1 MNKILLQ
8 CDNLCKR
15 YQEGSVQTDVLHN
28 VSFSVGEGEMMAI
41 VGSSGSGK
49 STLLHLL
56 GGLDTPTSGDVIFN
70 GQPMSKLS
78 SAAKAELRNQ
88 KLGFIYQFHH
98 LLPDFTALENVA
110 MPLLIGK
117 KKPAEINSRALE
129 MLKAVG
135 LDHRANHRPSE
146 LSGGERQR
154 VAIARA
160 LVNNPRLV
168 LADEPTGNL
177 DARNADSIFQ
187 LLGELN
193 RLQGTAF
200 LVVTHDLQ
208 LAKRM
213 SRQLEMRDGRLT
225 AETEPD
231 GGGVMAM
238 PLSLL
243 IGLRFSRGRRRGGMV
258 SLISVISTIGIAL
271 GVAVLI
277 VGLSA
282 MNGFEREL
290 NNRILAVVPH
300 GEIEAVDQPWTNW
313 QEALDHVQKVPGIA
327 AAAPYINF
335 TGLVES
341 GANLRA
347 IQVKGV
353 NPQQEQRLSAL
364 PSFVQ
369 GDAWRNF
376 KAGEQQI
383 IIGKG
388 VADALKVK
396 QGDWV
401 SIMIPNS
408 NPEHKLMQPKRVRL
422 HVAGILQLSGQLDHS
437 FAMIPLADAQQYLDM
452 GSSVSGIALKMT
464 DVFNANKLVRDAG
477 EVTNS
482 YVYIKSWIGTYG
494 YMYRDIQMIRA
505 IMYLAMVLVIGVA
518 CFNIVSTLV
527 MAVKDKSGDIA
538 VLRTLGAKDGL
549 IRAIFVWYG
558 LLAGLFGSLCGVI
571 IGVVVSLQLTPII
584 EWIEKLIGHQFL
596 SSDIYFIDFLPSE
609 LHWLDVFY
617 VLVTALLLS
626 LLASWYPARRASNID
641 PARVLSGQ

>member
-1 MNKILLQ
+1 
-8 CDNLCKR
+8 
-15 YQEGSVQTDVLHN
+15 
-28 VSFSVGEGEMMAI
+28 
-41 VGSSGSGK
+41 
-49 STLLHLL
+49 
-56 GGLDTPTSGDVIFN
+56 
-70 GQPMSKLS
+70 
-78 SAAKAELRNQ
+78 
-88 KLGFIYQFHH
+88 
-98 LLPDFTALENVA
+98 
-110 MPLLIGK
+110 
-117 KKPAEINSRALE
+117 
-129 MLKAVG
+129 
-135 LDHRANHRPSE
+135 
-146 LSGGERQR
+146 
-154 VAIARA
+154 
-160 LVNNPRLV
+160 
-168 LADEPTGNL
+168 
-177 DARNADSIFQ
+177 
-187 LLGELN
+187 
-193 RLQGTAF
+193 
-200 LVVTHDLQ
+200 
-208 LAKRM
+208 
-213 SRQLEMRDGRLT
+213 
-225 AETEPD
+225 
-231 GGGVMAM
+231 MAM

-300 GEIEAVDQPWTNW
+300 GEIEAVDQPWINW
-313 QEALDHVQKVPGIA
+313 QEALDNVQKVPGIA

-422 HVAGILQLSGQLDHS
+422 HIAGILQLSGQLDHS